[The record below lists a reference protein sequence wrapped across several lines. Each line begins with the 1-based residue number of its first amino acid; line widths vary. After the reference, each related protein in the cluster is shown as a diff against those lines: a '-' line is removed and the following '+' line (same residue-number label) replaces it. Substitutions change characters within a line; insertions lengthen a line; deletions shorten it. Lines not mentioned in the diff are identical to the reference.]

1 MKISPLLKSVEL
13 VGGQVKLAAEIRI
26 WHAQN
31 GTVVKV
37 AQAHVWNWLNS
48 ESPTPPAE
56 HCRAIEEI
64 TNGAVTRYELRP
76 DVFGASADRESNQTQ
91 EAA

>member
-1 MKISPLLKSVEL
+1 MKISPLSKAVEL
-13 VGGQVKLAAEIRI
+13 VGGQVKLAAEIRQ

-31 GTVVKV
+31 GSVVKV

-48 ESPTPPAE
+48 DSPMPPAE

-64 TNGAVTRYELRP
+64 LNGSVTRYELRP
-76 DVFGASADRESNQTQ
+76 DVFGASADCASNQIQ